1 VVLEVTAKDDT
12 GKEYSETKNYYPI
25 GVDLD
30 GIMRDGAWQ
39 IKEVIDLTL
48 PPKTT
53 TKERFLI
60 TFDKA
65 VGSADVSVV
74 VRYYVSGKVG
84 WEVYRVTK
92 HLIF

>member
-12 GKEYSETKNYYPI
+12 GKEYSEKKSYYPI

-30 GIMRDGAWQ
+30 GVMRYGAWQ

-53 TKERFLI
+53 TKERFVI

-65 VGSADVSVV
+65 AGSAEVNVI
-74 VRYYVSGKVG
+74 VRYYVSGKTG
-84 WEVYRVTK
+84 WEVHRVTER
-92 HLIF
+92 LTF